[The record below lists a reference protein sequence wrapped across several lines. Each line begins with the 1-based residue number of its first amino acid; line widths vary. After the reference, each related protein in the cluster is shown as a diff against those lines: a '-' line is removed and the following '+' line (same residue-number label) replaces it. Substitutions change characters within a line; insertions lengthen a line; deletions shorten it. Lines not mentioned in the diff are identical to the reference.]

1 MPAAWPALVAST
13 IRRLA
18 HETLDPMFAQLK
30 PESTRVRGRTRMLA
44 RTHGYLLHARAMH
57 MLAFTSPAYACA
69 DGVDTANP
77 SSAAAGE
84 ELDVATR
91 DRSGDRPHGVTQ

>member
-1 MPAAWPALVAST
+1 MPTAWPALVAST

-57 MLAFTSPAYACA
+57 MLAFTSPGYACA
-69 DGVDTANP
+69 QTEWILQIHQVLPPERNWM
-77 SSAAAGE
+77 
-84 ELDVATR
+84 LQLATDPAIVR
-91 DRSGDRPHGVTQ
+91 MV